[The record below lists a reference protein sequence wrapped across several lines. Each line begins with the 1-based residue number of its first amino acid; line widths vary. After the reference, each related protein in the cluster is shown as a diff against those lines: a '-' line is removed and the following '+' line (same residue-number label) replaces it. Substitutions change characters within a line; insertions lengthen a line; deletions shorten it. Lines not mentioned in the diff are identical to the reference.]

1 MEQGVDFIS
10 IYSVLMY
17 TNVEADDDDDDDP
30 NRRAYE
36 SYRRPIPKLLS
47 M

>member
-17 TNVEADDDDDDDP
+17 TNVEADDDDDDP